1 MRAGAVLA
9 LMAVGAAVRSLEF
22 KVATFNV
29 ERLGDGKMG
38 KPDAVEILLQAI
50 LVDQEAIL
58 VDHEAIL
65 VDHEAILVDH
75 EAILVDHEAI
85 LQLSRRRPAIHSL
98 SRVSVFVLG
107 CHAHGAVRDTS
118 RRLGMILDDYD
129 LVCIQELTDAD
140 GSSVPVLLGL
150 LNAASG
156 KEYTNHTSPRLGR
169 TTYKEQYLFLY
180 EPSVFQVE
188 DAILYDDTADDIFER
203 EPYYVTF
210 RSGNFMF
217 TMGTIHVKPDD
228 AVPELIQFAPA
239 NDWVTENHGMQDFLL
254 LGDFNADCDYVSGS
268 DWDEIGLWTQPE
280 YRWLV
285 DNDADTTVN
294 SNTDCAYARVVAKGP
309 ELQARIS
316 DVRVRRFD
324 EEFGLEQAEAL
335 DVSDHYPVEFTLT
348 V

>member
-1 MRAGAVLA
+1 MEPFRVILLA
-9 LMAVGAAVRSLEF
+9 LAAAAVCSLDVR
-22 KVATFNV
+22 VATFNI
-29 ERLGDGKMG
+29 ERLGDGKLE
-38 KPDAVEILLQAI
+38 KPEVVEILLQRYI
-50 LVDQEAIL
+50 NFLNFSIPL
-58 VDHEAIL
+58 GT
-65 VDHEAILVDH
+65 
-75 EAILVDHEAI
+75 
-85 LQLSRRRPAIHSL
+85 PSL
-98 SRVSVFVLG
+98 RMIQVSSYFFT
-107 CHAHGAVRDTS
+107 RWQ
-118 RRLGMILDDYD
+118 ILDDYD
-129 LVCIQELTDAD
+129 LVCIQELTDED

-150 LNAASG
+150 LNEASG

-180 EPSVFQVE
+180 EPSLFQVVE
-188 DAILYDDTADDIFER
+188 TILYDDTADDIFER

-210 RSGNFMF
+210 RSGNYMF

-228 AVPELIQFAPA
+228 ALAELIQFAPA
-239 NDWVTENHGMQDFLL
+239 NDWVTENYGMQEFLL

-268 DWDEIGLWTQPE
+268 DWDEIGLWTQPG
-280 YRWLV
+280 YRWFV

-294 SNTDCAYARVVAKGP
+294 SNTDCAYSRVVAKGP
-309 ELQARIS
+309 DLQARIS